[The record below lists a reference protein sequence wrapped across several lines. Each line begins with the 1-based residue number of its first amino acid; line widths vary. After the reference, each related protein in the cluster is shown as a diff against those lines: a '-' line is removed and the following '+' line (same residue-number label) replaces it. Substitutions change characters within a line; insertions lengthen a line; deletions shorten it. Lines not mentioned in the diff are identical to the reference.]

1 MELDLVE
8 LKEGERL
15 DRVNAD
21 IRLIQKTKGF
31 SYGTDAVLLAAY
43 IRHTGG
49 KAAEFGGGT
58 GIVSLLCEQKNK
70 FRRIYSVECQE
81 EYFDLLKRNIAI
93 NNSSVIPLCKDI
105 RKLRPT
111 DCEGELDCVFTN
123 PPYMK
128 VTSGRSS
135 RDTGRNSARHEAMGD
150 INDFCRSAGV
160 MLKHG
165 GLFYC
170 VYRPDR
176 LTDLITAMRSNG
188 IEPKRMTMVYP
199 TSGGRPCMM
208 LAEGKKGASS
218 SMFNT
223 KPLIIYKE
231 TRKENPVYT
240 EDMKKIYEE
249 SDFDERYILQP
260 RKK

>member
-1 MELDLVE
+1 MEHNSVE

-15 DRVNAD
+15 DIVNEN
-21 IRLIQKTKGF
+21 ISLIQKTNGF

-49 KAAEFGGGT
+49 KAAEFGAGT
-58 GIVSLLCEQKNK
+58 GIVSLLCEQKKK
-70 FRRIYSVECQE
+70 FRKIYSVECQQ
-81 EYFDLLKRNIAI
+81 EYFDLLKRNITV
-93 NNSSVIPLCKDI
+93 NNSSVIPLFRDI
-105 RKLRPT
+105 RGLKPS

-135 RDTGRNSARHEAMGD
+135 RDTGRNSARHEVEGD
-150 INDFCRSAGV
+150 INDFCRAAYV
-160 MLKHG
+160 MLRHG

-176 LTDLITAMRSNG
+176 LADLINAMRNNG
-188 IEPKRMTMVYP
+188 LEPKRMTMVYP
-199 TSGGRPCMM
+199 TSEGRACMM
-208 LAEGKKGASS
+208 LAEAKKGASS

-223 KPLIIYKE
+223 KPLIIYEEAK
-231 TRKENPVYT
+231 KENSVYT
-240 EDMKKIYEE
+240 DDMKKIYEE